1 MKKIVLI
8 SILAGLIIILL
19 GWWAVAS
26 YYAKKNEGV
35 LSASEIEEFRS
46 RKAFFSDFTKR
57 EEGGDVW
64 MDSDKAKVSVKIP
77 KDWIVYEGSFS
88 AFSIV
93 SKDFVPLHANDNT
106 PFPSKGCGIDFNV
119 KIDKKVNGY
128 KNFTQETLDNP
139 DYFVGN
145 YYDVSKV
152 MIGDLYGMKQ
162 VVEPKTTVTSGKV
175 IFMKIPKDNYT
186 YEIDTYLF
194 GEDKERCEKEFDL
207 FLNSLVLK

>member
-1 MKKIVLI
+1 MKKIFLI

-19 GWWAVAS
+19 SLWVVS
-26 YYAKKNEGV
+26 NYYGKKNEGV
-35 LSASEIEEFRS
+35 LSASEVEEFRN

-88 AFSIV
+88 ALSIV
-93 SKDFVPLHANDNT
+93 SKDFVPFRTDVDT

-119 KIDKKVNGY
+119 QIDKKVEGY
-128 KNFTQETLDNP
+128 KNFVQEALNEP
-139 DYFVGN
+139 NYFSGEGMEEKIKLNFSDALKTSTGN
-145 YYDVSKV
+145 
-152 MIGDLYGMKQ
+152 
-162 VVEPKTTVTSGKV
+162 VEKNKGKIVTVQ
-175 IFMKIPKDNYT
+175 IPKNNFT
-186 YEIDTYLF
+186 YKAEAYLF
-194 GEDKERCEKEFDL
+194 GEDREKCEKEFDL